1 MGHNIVDE
9 LLTFVSYIYT
19 HTHTLIY
26 IIYIHKC
33 IALEIGTRNAKK
45 DVVEGV
51 RRRRKIDFTLTPFG
65 NLNVVPCVIN
75 LFLKIKSKRVF
86 LALTLCWA
94 PGFM

>member
-1 MGHNIVDE
+1 MCH
-9 LLTFVSYIYT
+9 T
-19 HTHTLIY
+19 HTHTHTQIY

-33 IALEIGTRNAKK
+33 IALEIGTRNAKE
-45 DVVEGV
+45 DMVVEGV
-51 RRRRKIDFTLTPFG
+51 RRRGEIDFTLTPFG
-65 NLNVVPCVIN
+65 NLNVVPCMIN